1 MSFQPHGIV
10 AKMAEE
16 FLSKRTHSMADTLLL
31 DELQY
36 IESPLQQMKR
46 AGLGLLSHGLGR

>member
-1 MSFQPHGIV
+1 MV
-10 AKMAEE
+10 
-16 FLSKRTHSMADTLLL
+16 DTLLV

-36 IESPLQQMKR
+36 VESPLQQMKR